1 MRAAFQNTTFFQP
14 LLQARF
20 RRLWLANLL
29 SNIGGWAQAFAVA
42 WQVSVLSESALMT
55 SLVQTATWAPMLL
68 FSLPAGLLGDF
79 MHKPRL
85 LFHCSALMGLTAA
98 AMALLT
104 AVGEPSAIQLLLLTL
119 LMGVGVALKQPAW
132 QASMPELVEKE
143 HLASVVSL
151 NNISNNVAALA
162 GPSLG
167 GPLLQQFGP
176 TPLYAFNAFSFC
188 GLLWFYKEWIAQEE
202 TWSPVQRLQMRAMI
216 AGFAASWQA
225 VRYRKLLLYSLLIFC
240 SSIAFPALLPSLV
253 RNANAKASDLG
264 VLMGALGAG
273 AVLASAVLP
282 QLRQH
287 LPQRR
292 LLAGA
297 LAAYGAMMG
306 LIGLNEFQLSRV
318 LLVLVGGMAWSAI
331 VTTLNR
337 TAIAAFP
344 AALRARTLSTY
355 IFMFAAGQT
364 LGSLLWGKLANGFGV
379 IPILLCAA
387 GAMVACAVSMSFT
400 ENFLDTE

>member
-1 MRAAFQNTTFFQP
+1 MRVAFHETPIFQP
-14 LLQARF
+14 LLQPRF

-42 WQVSVLSESALMT
+42 WQVAVLSQSALMT

-85 LFHCSALMGLTAA
+85 LFHCNAVMGLTAA

-104 AVGEPSAIQLLLLTL
+104 VAGEPSATQVLLLTF
-119 LMGVGVALKQPAW
+119 LMGAGVALKQPAW
-132 QASMPELVEKE
+132 QASMPELVAKE

-162 GPSLG
+162 GPCLG
-167 GPLLQQFGP
+167 GLLLQRFGP
-176 TPLYAFNAFSFC
+176 APLYAFNAFSFC
-188 GLLWFYKEWIAQEE
+188 GLLWFYKEWLAHE
-202 TWSPVQRLQMRAMI
+202 TAWAPVRRLQTKAMI
-216 AGFAASWQA
+216 GGLTASWQA
-225 VRYRKLLLYSLLIFC
+225 IRYRKLLLYSLCIFC

-253 RNANAKASDLG
+253 RNAHAEASDFG

-273 AVLASAVLP
+273 AVIASAVLP
-282 QLRQH
+282 QLRRH
-287 LPQRR
+287 LGQQG

-297 LAAYGAMMG
+297 LAVYGAMMG
-306 LIGLNEFQLSRV
+306 LIGIIESQRSRV
-318 LLVLVGGMAWSAI
+318 LLILVGGMAWSAI

-344 AALRARTLSTY
+344 AALRARTLSIY

-364 LGSLLWGKLANGFGV
+364 FGGLLWGKLANGFGV

-387 GAMVACAVSMSFT
+387 GAMLACAVSMSFS